1 MRIEKKGNMIMAI
14 KEHLIWRIDEI
25 DPKFR
30 DLAYILLNAL
40 DEGKNQSQIEDLI
53 FSEISELM
61 EDDEDEVE

>member
-14 KEHLIWRIDEI
+14 KEHLIKRIDEI

>member
-14 KEHLIWRIDEI
+14 KEHLIRRIDEI

-61 EDDEDEVE
+61 EDDEDEIE